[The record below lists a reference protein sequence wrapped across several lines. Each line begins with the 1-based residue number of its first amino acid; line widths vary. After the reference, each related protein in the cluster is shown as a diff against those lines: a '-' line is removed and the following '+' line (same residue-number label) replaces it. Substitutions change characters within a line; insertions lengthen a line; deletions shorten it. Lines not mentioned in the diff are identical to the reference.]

1 MEKENVLDVL
11 AQRFCATRLPESVAA
26 DLCASQP
33 GPGRYGTNVMTVAEW
48 RQMLGEVLAR
58 VLDEDWFDE
67 VLTDSIDMDWSV
79 RDGARAIMR
88 ALSIPAAQG
97 DGE

>member
-26 DLCASQP
+26 DLCATRP
-33 GPGRYGTNVMTVAEW
+33 GAGRYGTNLMSFGQA
-48 RQMLGEVLAR
+48 RQMLGQVLGQ
-58 VLDEDWFDE
+58 VLDEDWFE
-67 VLTDSIDMDWSV
+67 EAIYDSLDHDWSA

-88 ALSIPAAQG
+88 ALALPTSEEAGA
-97 DGE
+97 

>member
-1 MEKENVLDVL
+1 MEKETVLDVL
-11 AQRFCATRLPESVAA
+11 AQRFCATRLPDSVAV
-26 DLCASQP
+26 DLCATQA
-33 GPGRYGTNVMTVAEW
+33 GPGRYGTNVMTVNEW
-48 RQMLGEVLAR
+48 RQLLGEVLAQ

-67 VLTDSIDMDWSV
+67 VLNDSIDMDWSA

-88 ALSIPAAQG
+88 ALSLPAAQG

>member
-33 GPGRYGTNVMTVAEW
+33 GPGRYGTNLLTVAQA
-48 RQMLGEVLAR
+48 RQMLGQVLAE
-58 VLDEDWFDE
+58 VLDEEWFE
-67 VLTDSIDMDWSV
+67 QLGLLERIKVSILDTAERV
-79 RDGARAIMR
+79 
-88 ALSIPAAQG
+88 
-97 DGE
+97 